1 MYEEL
6 CKQLNLFA
14 YNHNLRITIS
24 TTTDS
29 VTVSIQNKERSWVY
43 QRVFSIEEMTLSALE
58 PYQFAD
64 TVVNGIHNILSSKGV
79 I

>member
-14 YNHNLRITIS
+14 YNHNLRITIH
-24 TTTDS
+24 TTTDE
-29 VTVSIQNKERSWVY
+29 VAVAIQNKERTWVY
-43 QRVFSIEEMTLSALE
+43 QRVFSIEEITLSALE

-64 TVVNGIHNILSSKGV
+64 RVVREIHDRLSNKGV